1 MNDTETAIKAIQKT
15 IERHKERENTLRA
28 AAARAENDTIA
39 AMYDDEIQ
47 RNRGFIDGCRYA
59 LGLLEWLRDTPE
71 DMRKEDEA

>member
-15 IERHKERENTLRA
+15 IARHKERENALRA
-28 AAARAENDTIA
+28 AEAQAENDTITDIN
-39 AMYDDEIQ
+39 DDEIQ
-47 RNRGFIDGCRYA
+47 RNRGFIEGCRYA